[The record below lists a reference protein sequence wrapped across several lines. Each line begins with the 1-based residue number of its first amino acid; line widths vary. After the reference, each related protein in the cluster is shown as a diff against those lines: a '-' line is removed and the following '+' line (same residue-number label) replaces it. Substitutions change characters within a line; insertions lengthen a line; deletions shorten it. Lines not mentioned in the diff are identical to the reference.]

1 MDENEKKEPETAQEP
16 PKPEDYSR
24 YMGTLNRIYRRNN
37 NPQRKKLGD
46 GIGSLKKG
54 QQPAAPAP
62 EPGKK
67 DRSFLVVAGGAILLL
82 ATSSFISASSRT
94 SKGWPSKSSIRSI
107 GIIATVPSLSLGT
120 IVREKSG
127 GISSCEAA
135 SCFPTRIAVACGWI
149 SGFTVYGFWSFSVW
163 LLPRVWWMYVC
174 GWRVIPGLPE
184 SLPLSAAGIFKHKE
198 FDSSGGI
205 FRLV

>member
-1 MDENEKKEPETAQEP
+1 MDENEKKTAEAPQEQ

-67 DRSFLVVAGGAILLL
+67 TAASSSWQAVPSCFWPSC
-82 ATSSFISASSRT
+82 TSS
-94 SKGWPSKSSIRSI
+94 
-107 GIIATVPSLSLGT
+107 
-120 IVREKSG
+120 
-127 GISSCEAA
+127 
-135 SCFPTRIAVACGWI
+135 
-149 SGFTVYGFWSFSVW
+149 SFSEN
-163 LLPRVWWMYVC
+163 MKN
-174 GWRVIPGLPE
+174 
-184 SLPLSAAGIFKHKE
+184 AAAQ
-198 FDSSGGI
+198 
-205 FRLV
+205 R

>member
-1 MDENEKKEPETAQEP
+1 MTKPKTLDQLQAEKEQAETQLAQEQH
-16 PKPEDYSR
+16 KLEDYSR

-82 ATSSFISASSRT
+82 AILYFI
-94 SKGWPSKSSIRSI
+94 K
-107 GIIATVPSLSLGT
+107 
-120 IVREKSG
+120 
-127 GISSCEAA
+127 
-135 SCFPTRIAVACGWI
+135 
-149 SGFTVYGFWSFSVW
+149 
-163 LLPRVWWMYVC
+163 LL
-174 GWRVIPGLPE
+174 
-184 SLPLSAAGIFKHKE
+184 
-198 FDSSGGI
+198 
-205 FRLV
+205 